1 MCPCY
6 SLQVI
11 LYSLN
16 GTEIRERMYENTWKS
31 GELELYFPPSAEGLE
46 KKKKNSLLALTL
58 ALCTFC
64 YLVSYYMCAA
74 ESSHGR
80 GCSCMIAPKSPWA
93 IKLLM

>member
-46 KKKKNSLLALTL
+46 EKIKILSSCSHACAVYLLLPRIIL
-58 ALCTFC
+58 
-64 YLVSYYMCAA
+64 YV
-74 ESSHGR
+74 
-80 GCSCMIAPKSPWA
+80 CSRVIPR
-93 IKLLM
+93 